1 MSLLD
6 KYENKKRRKYNLT
19 EEQKKTRDLK
29 MNKDSEKLKVVVK
42 EVVKEEEVKEEEETK
57 EHKELRE
64 KEEKEIRDLL
74 KKCIMEDN
82 KKAEEIRRDLNKKP
96 ELFQNLNKTFIFD
109 TMKEI
114 FEEKIKNQNKIEI
127 QQVNFLL

>member
-42 EVVKEEEVKEEEETK
+42 EVVKEEEETK